1 MELNPGATVTIK
13 VRNPVWPMRHAYA
26 SYMHI
31 PEFNEFTGTVV
42 RDHKAI
48 REGQIGITAHD
59 PNNPDFNLRIID
71 IDRIVGF
78 EDSAE
83 AVQAKS
89 EHRTWTVKGSKGSE
103 YIVTQDRG
111 QYSCTCPGFGFRRAC
126 KHIDEIKNEIG
137 NK

>member
-1 MELNPGATVTIK
+1 MDLATGSTVTIK
-13 VRNPVWPMRHAYA
+13 VRNPVWPRRSAYA

-31 PEFNEFTGTVV
+31 PEFNEYTGTVV
-42 RDHKAI
+42 RNHKAI
-48 REGQIGITAHD
+48 GAGQVGITAHD

-89 EHRTWTVKGSKGSE
+89 EYRTWTVKGSKGSE
-103 YIVTQDRG
+103 YVVTQDRG

-126 KHIDEIKNEIG
+126 KHVDEIKNEIG
-137 NK
+137 K